1 MDNLRKV
8 SASKIDVVWQYS
20 KFYGKN
26 LFSCEDFYCNDRG
39 YIALILLFETIE
51 NVCKSIVEDYDL
63 SFYKV
68 VQKLGEM
75 RLISEQEECF
85 LSTDEF
91 SVRKI
96 RNLFAHA
103 DLSSIGFFENGIY
116 YSLVEEESCMILYRK
131 VFTPSLNM
139 MVNLIKKQS

>member
-1 MDNLRKV
+1 MDNLLKEKKK
-8 SASKIDVVWQYS
+8 KIYVVWQYS
-20 KFYGKN
+20 KLYGKN
-26 LFSCEDFYCNDRG
+26 LFSCEDFYHNDSA
-39 YIALILLFETIE
+39 YVALILLFETIE

-68 VQKLGEM
+68 VQKLGDM

-103 DLSSIGFFENGIY
+103 DLSSIGFFENGFY
-116 YSLVEEESCMILYRK
+116 HSLVEEECCMILYRK
-131 VFTPSLNM
+131 VFTPSLNI
-139 MVNLIKKQS
+139 MVNLINKQS